1 MTEVTFIN
9 KGGRLT
15 IECREGESLLQA
27 GLRQGAPLP
36 YACGAGVCATCVA
49 RAKPGTIH
57 NLWPEAPAAGEL
69 KVDKGEVLLCQTS
82 AAKDCEILVQ
92 QNRFISS
99 FITQTET
106 VQSKAVKYLQ

>member
-15 IECREGESLLQA
+15 VECKDGESLLQA

-49 RAKPGTIH
+49 RAKPGTTRD
-57 NLWPEAPAAGEL
+57 LWPEAPAAGEL

-82 AAKDCEILVQ
+82 AAKDC
-92 QNRFISS
+92 
-99 FITQTET
+99 
-106 VQSKAVKYLQ
+106 